1 MPTRDEIERIA
12 AAMNAIRPAWAV
24 RSLVTYL
31 ERNHHTRPYRD
42 LAVAAIIVALDERTQ
57 TPKLL
62 EQHGPWWTAAAPPG
76 TASDPVHFERCP
88 EIGHTSFPKWNC
100 SACAADKKA
109 RTDAAPREITPGGVP
124 MPATVRAHIDR
135 LKERSR

>member
-62 EQHGPWWTAAAPPG
+62 EQHGPWWTACAPPG
-76 TASDPVHFERCP
+76 ETSGPPAPKCP
-88 EIGHTSFPKWNC
+88 KPGHTSYNASNC
-100 SACAADKKA
+100 GACRSETLEA
-109 RTDAAPREITPGGVP
+109 TAPRDIRPGGVP
-124 MPATVRAHIDR
+124 MPAHLRAHIDR